1 MNKIKE
7 GDHWDAQKDALYS
20 SNDYIDVDMNDA
32 MKLGGYQ
39 MLTGRGRNFEKK
51 NFIEDRWSSDESK
64 YNKQMKMPNV
74 KANQYEYQKEIG
86 LKLAGE

>member
-1 MNKIKE
+1 
-7 GDHWDAQKDALYS
+7 
-20 SNDYIDVDMNDA
+20 MNDA

-64 YNKQMKMPNV
+64 YTKQMKMPNV
-74 KANQYEYQKEIG
+74 KANQYEY
-86 LKLAGE
+86 